1 MRVTSSC
8 LQCWTFS
15 DSVAGGFESLLVS
28 RALLSLLP
36 VPGRQGRKRQQWWLF
51 KNIANKLYRPNF
63 WSQNPRTYPS
73 SLTLAPFCREELVSS
88 LGRPLLLVKFSLGT
102 WLMTPLVSNID
113 HGRCIILMNLEYIS
127 FFLYSSLMLDQTRKV
142 ILLCNFVLEM
152 RNSKR
157 KVSVFAK
164 DQAVT
169 KRSSHTPSLQGPFLH
184 SLLLQGS

>member
-1 MRVTSSC
+1 
-8 LQCWTFS
+8 
-15 DSVAGGFESLLVS
+15 
-28 RALLSLLP
+28 
-36 VPGRQGRKRQQWWLF
+36 
-51 KNIANKLYRPNF
+51 
-63 WSQNPRTYPS
+63 
-73 SLTLAPFCREELVSS
+73 
-88 LGRPLLLVKFSLGT
+88 
-102 WLMTPLVSNID
+102 MTPLVSNID
-113 HGRCIILMNLEYIS
+113 HGRCMILMNLEYIS

-142 ILLCNFVLEM
+142 ILLCDFVLET